1 MTNEQAIDVLNMV
14 EAHGLADEAKK
25 LAIKALQNDR
35 PHGTWEKLTKYYD
48 ERAQRIYAEF
58 RCSCCESLRIFYEMP
73 ESYNQFITDNFCG
86 FCGADMRKGGAE

>member
-35 PHGTWEKLTKYYD
+35 PQGEWVRTPNEHRVDICCTNCGYD
-48 ERAQRIYAEF
+48 DGY
-58 RCSCCESLRIFYEMP
+58 SCF
-73 ESYNQFITDNFCG
+73 NFCPN
-86 FCGADMRKGGAE
+86 CGADMRCKEE